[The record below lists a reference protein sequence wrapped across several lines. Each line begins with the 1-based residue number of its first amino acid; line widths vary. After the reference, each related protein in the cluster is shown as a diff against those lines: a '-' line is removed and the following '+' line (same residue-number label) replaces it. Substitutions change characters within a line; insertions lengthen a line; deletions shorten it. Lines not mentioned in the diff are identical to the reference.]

1 MWQDPGSLLPLPR
14 NCACC
19 ASDRMVGLDGA
30 CESAT
35 WHLFVSGVW
44 EGYVILV
51 VFEIQL
57 TDDAF

>member
-1 MWQDPGSLLPLPR
+1 MAGSRESSAIAPELCVLCERQDGG
-14 NCACC
+14 
-19 ASDRMVGLDGA
+19 GLDGA

-35 WHLFVSGVW
+35 WHLFVSGVL

-57 TDDAF
+57 TGDAF